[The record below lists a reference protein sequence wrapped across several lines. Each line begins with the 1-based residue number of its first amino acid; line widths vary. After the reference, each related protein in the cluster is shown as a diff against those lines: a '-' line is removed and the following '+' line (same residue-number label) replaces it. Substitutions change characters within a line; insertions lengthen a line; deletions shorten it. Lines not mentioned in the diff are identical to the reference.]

1 MLAAE
6 KGTVRKDWTGRIKVA
21 LAYPNTYHVGMS
33 NLGLHALYSLLNDYE
48 DVVCERVFLPED
60 YDTAHALRSVE
71 SQRPLTDFDIV
82 AFSISFENDYPNL
95 LSILKKAGIPRW
107 SSERHTP
114 HPLVIAGGVT
124 AFLNPEPIAPFVDC
138 FLVGEAEPILGAF
151 LDVFAEHAS
160 DRDTLLD
167 ALAQQVPGAYVPGLY
182 DVLYGSDGR
191 IDRFQAKGGAPD
203 KVRRVYLKD
212 LSEWDTCSTILTS
225 KTTFSD
231 TYLVEAARGC
241 PHGCRFCA
249 AGFVYRPPRFRPK
262 TALQRCI
269 ENGTA
274 RSEQIGLMAAA
285 VSDLPDM
292 EEFCKQALDQ
302 GVRLSFSSL
311 RADRLTP
318 ELLDILRR
326 SGLKTV
332 AIAPDAGSERMRRVI
347 NKGISEQEV
356 LHAAENLVD
365 SGIPNLKL
373 YFMVGLPTE
382 TMSDVEAVIS
392 LCKKVQHRFVK
403 ASRKVKKIGQVV
415 VSVNSFIPKAFTPF
429 QWVPLEDVKSLKAK
443 IKKVKEGL
451 KRVPNTRVH
460 ADIPKWAYVQALLSR
475 GDRRTAQ
482 LLADVQDH
490 NGNWAKAIKAS
501 ITNPDFYVYR
511 ERPFDEILPWD
522 FIDHGIDKSY
532 LIEEY
537 QRALRGETSPEC
549 DVGRCAACGVCE

>member
-124 AFLNPEPIAPFVDC
+124 SFLNPEPIAPFVDC

-151 LDVFAEHAS
+151 LDVFTEHAS

-182 DVLYGSDGR
+182 DVLYGSDGS
-191 IDRFQAKGGAPD
+191 IDRFQPKGVAPD

-347 NKGISEQEV
+347 NKGISE
-356 LHAAENLVD
+356 
-365 SGIPNLKL
+365 
-373 YFMVGLPTE
+373 
-382 TMSDVEAVIS
+382 
-392 LCKKVQHRFVK
+392 
-403 ASRKVKKIGQVV
+403 
-415 VSVNSFIPKAFTPF
+415 
-429 QWVPLEDVKSLKAK
+429 
-443 IKKVKEGL
+443 
-451 KRVPNTRVH
+451 
-460 ADIPKWAYVQALLSR
+460 
-475 GDRRTAQ
+475 
-482 LLADVQDH
+482 
-490 NGNWAKAIKAS
+490 
-501 ITNPDFYVYR
+501 
-511 ERPFDEILPWD
+511 
-522 FIDHGIDKSY
+522 
-532 LIEEY
+532 
-537 QRALRGETSPEC
+537 
-549 DVGRCAACGVCE
+549 